1 MITNILTYIDG
12 RGSSENAAEAAFQL
26 AIRHNAHIEGLHVCA
41 DPRDYITSV
50 PLISGY
56 SGVEAF
62 KEFSESFAREA
73 AETEKRA
80 TDVFAQVRESY
91 GVAEQE
97 AASPATLP
105 TAHWTV
111 VSGRADSI
119 VCHRAR
125 VSDVCV
131 VGRES
136 HGRDNSTKPVIAA
149 ALFDSGRPIL
159 IAPPQPPKLVG
170 SDLVIAWNRSAAA
183 ARTLNSAMPFFDKAE
198 RICLVYVDTG
208 AKRGPSVE
216 EAAAHVERHGFAVD
230 VKTIAPHSKGVGSTL
245 LRHAHTQNSS
255 LLVMGAY
262 SHSRLREIILG
273 GVTRYVLENATIP
286 VLMVH

>member
-26 AIRHNAHIEGLHVCA
+26 AIRHNAHIEGLHVRA
-41 DPRDYITSV
+41 DPRDFITNAAV
-50 PLISGY
+50 Y
-56 SGVEAF
+56 SGFGAIEKF
-62 KEFSESFAREA
+62 TESFDREA
-73 AETEKRA
+73 AEIEKRA
-80 TDVFAQVRESY
+80 SDSFAQVRERY

-97 AASPATLP
+97 ATSPAALP

-131 VGRES
+131 VGRAS
-136 HGRDNSTKPVIAA
+136 HGRDNSTKPVIEAV
-149 ALFDSGRPIL
+149 LFDSGRPIL
-159 IAPPQPPKLVG
+159 IAPPQPPKSVG
-170 SDLVIAWNRSAAA
+170 SDIVIAWNRSAAA
-183 ARTLNSAMPFFDKAE
+183 ARALNSAMPLFDKAE

-208 AKRGPSVE
+208 AKQGPPVE
-216 EAAAHVERHGFAVD
+216 EAAAYVERHGVAVD
-230 VKTIAPHSKGVGSTL
+230 VKTISPHSQGVGSTL
-245 LRHAHTQNSS
+245 LRYVHTQNSS

-262 SHSRLREIILG
+262 SHSRLHEVILG
-273 GVTRYVLENATIP
+273 GVTRDVLENATIP